1 VRFDSLHF
9 YIYHLVQAYVEDSIV
24 YSPIPLCSYHMLV
37 MSLTS
42 RTVYRGG
49 EAPRYDVI
57 PVTRYWKT
65 EVELWPPTPTSTG
78 VSSSAWPKVLSH
90 SPWPLGTNLCVEHP
104 HVHPDY
110 ESGVHKYDIN
120 TEKVKTATQDDA
132 STVSSSGNAG
142 AEESRYAFMSI
153 SNEVGLATAP
163 QGWVRVDLWHGR
175 DDVASDAPYDVHY
188 LNTRQFSEE
197 VVLVPKA
204 PLKDSKTDTD
214 STSNL
219 HPSARVWVLG
229 MFFDAPSNRSALAV
243 LDGETMQRQATIWL
257 DHASPHGLH
266 GSWLKPPPR

>member
-1 VRFDSLHF
+1 
-9 YIYHLVQAYVEDSIV
+9 
-24 YSPIPLCSYHMLV
+24 M
-37 MSLTS
+37 
-42 RTVYRGG
+42 
-49 EAPRYDVI
+49 
-57 PVTRYWKT
+57 
-65 EVELWPPTPTSTG
+65 
-78 VSSSAWPKVLSH
+78 SSSEWPKVLSH

-104 HVHPDY
+104 HVHPNY
-110 ESGVHKYDIN
+110 ESGVHKDSII
-120 TEKVKTATQDDA
+120 TETVKAAAQDGTA
-132 STVSSSGNAG
+132 TVSSSGNSG
-142 AEESRYAFMSI
+142 AEESRYVFMSI

-175 DDVASDAPYDVHY
+175 ENIGQSNDEVASTDPYSVHY

-204 PLKDSKTDTD
+204 PLRDSSPGAD
-214 STSNL
+214 STSEL

-266 GSWLKPPPR
+266 GSWLKPAAR